1 MLLLINNSGTEF
13 WNNSETVKPSLSDK
27 VKSCEKITLVEGEEI
42 INENEENAEILNTV
56 FSNAVKNLKILEY
69 QETDSLTKNIS
80 HPIFKTILK
89 HRNHPS
95 TAAIKNLNKVS
106 RFDFCRVS
114 AQDVVEQIKKLS
126 TQKAQYTD
134 LPVKI
139 LKENSDIFGNYIC
152 YFFNDCVKR
161 GDFPSILKIPN
172 ITPVFK
178 KVDGD
183 LKDDYHPLNI
193 LPVISKI
200 I

>member
-95 TAAIKNLNKVS
+95 TAAIKNINKVS
-106 RFDFCRVS
+106 SFDFCRVRCCW
-114 AQDVVEQIKKLS
+114 AN
-126 TQKAQYTD
+126 
-134 LPVKI
+134 
-139 LKENSDIFGNYIC
+139 KE
-152 YFFNDCVKR
+152 
-161 GDFPSILKIPN
+161 
-172 ITPVFK
+172 T
-178 KVDGD
+178 
-183 LKDDYHPLNI
+183 
-193 LPVISKI
+193 
-200 I
+200 